1 MVSPPVLVARGLRV
15 EGPGGVA
22 LVDDVGLSVA
32 AGEVVAVVGGSGA
45 GKTLTALALIGLV
58 PPPARRTGGAVEL
71 DGAALPA
78 GGEALRRVRG
88 AGIALV
94 PQDPAAALDPVRRVG
109 EQVAE
114 TIRAHRPMSRAEARA
129 RAAAA
134 LAEVGV
140 VRDDHPHRL
149 SGGQRQRALIAMA
162 LAPGP
167 RALVADEPTASLD
180 APVQVEV
187 LALIDRRRREDGLAV
202 VLVTHDLGA
211 VARIA
216 DRVVVLDGGRVVE
229 EGVAAEVLAA
239 PRHPATAA
247 LVAAVARRRAV
258 PRPPR
263 PDGPPLVEARGVV
276 RVHAS
281 RSGDVRALDGADL
294 AVGEGEVV
302 GLVGASGSG
311 KTTLGRMM
319 VRLDRPTE
327 GVVAVE
333 GRDLAD
339 ADAAGLRAARKT
351 VQIVFQDP
359 YLSLDPRLSVGA
371 AIAEPMRIHGL
382 GGSSRA
388 ERRAA
393 EAVRVPELL
402 EAVGLAPSVASRR
415 PATLSGGQ
423 RQRVAL
429 ARALALEPRALVL
442 DEPVSSLDPATGAR
456 VLALL
461 EELRARRGLSYLLIS
476 HDLAT
481 VAAQADRVAV
491 MDAGRIVESG
501 PPARL
506 LAAPGHPATRALA
519 RAAQDLSL
527 VPWS

>member
-1 MVSPPVLVARGLRV
+1 MSPPALVARGLRV
-15 EGPGGVA
+15 QGPDGA
-22 LVDDVGLSVA
+22 RLVDDVGFSVA
-32 AGEVVAVVGGSGA
+32 AGEVLAVVGGSGA
-45 GKTLTALALIGLV
+45 GKTLAALALIGLV
-58 PPPARRTGGAVEL
+58 PPPARHAGGAVEL
-71 DGAALPA
+71 DGVPVPA

-114 TIRAHRPMSRAEARA
+114 TIRAHRPMGRGEARA

-167 RALVADEPTASLD
+167 RVLVADEPTASLD

-187 LALIDRRRREDGLAV
+187 LDLLDRRRREGGLAV

-216 DRVVVLDGGRVVE
+216 DRVVVMDAGQVVE
-229 EGVAAEVLAA
+229 EGPARQVLAA

-247 LVAAVARRRAV
+247 LVAAVPRPRAV
-258 PRPPR
+258 PRLAPA
-263 PDGPPLVEARGVV
+263 GPPLLEARGVV
-276 RVHAS
+276 RVHRA
-281 RSGDVRALDGADL
+281 RSGEVRALDGADL

-319 VRLDRPTE
+319 VRLDRPSE
-327 GVVAVE
+327 GAVTVG
-333 GRDLAD
+333 GRDLAALD
-339 ADAAGLRAARKT
+339 PDGLRAARRT
-351 VQIVFQDP
+351 VQMVFQDP

-388 ERRAA
+388 ERRAS
-393 EAVRVPELL
+393 EAARVPELM
-402 EAVGLAPSVASRR
+402 EVVGLDPGLASRR

-456 VLALL
+456 VLAVLD
-461 EELRARRGLSYLLIS
+461 ELRQRRGLSYLLIS
-476 HDLAT
+476 HDLAA

-491 MDAGRIVESG
+491 MDAGRIVEAG
-501 PPARL
+501 PPPRL